1 MYLQK
6 ICSSFRK
13 RPGWWKRI
21 CCSVTFGFFGIVRSA
36 EICSAKR
43 VLLEVALIKL
53 CTPAMETSSDSILD
67 RIRVLEEKLE
77 QGVISGGQERVVYV
91 KEDGQ
96 APAEPTPRPELPNAV
111 PEDVQQVVK
120 NFRPIADEASGM
132 LRTYLKKRV

>member
-1 MYLQK
+1 MQ
-6 ICSSFRK
+6 RK
-13 RPGWWKRI
+13 K
-21 CCSVTFGFFGIVRSA
+21 SA
-36 EICSAKR
+36 SGSGSDQ
-43 VLLEVALIKL
+43 ALYACHGDEL
-53 CTPAMETSSDSILD
+53 RFYSGSDPCIG
-67 RIRVLEEKLE
+67 RKLE